1 MSENETNNEPAEYVP
16 DPEQVAFDAEVNA
29 AWREIRA
36 YDEKM
41 QAEHPDWPTQPDDPS
56 LKYAQHF
63 FERYL
68 AHRPDD
74 ISFMAIQ
81 HAFHMWM
88 NVDNGSRHI
97 DAALAQMD
105 GDIDPLNFL
114 AHTVVKAYEWDD
126 REDEVPA
133 LTARLLAKLDSDESR
148 STLLYALAR
157 DMMDAGDYEKARD
170 LCQQVIAMNASDHYV
185 QHAKSA
191 IHEMDNLNVGQPA
204 PTFETT
210 DINGNP
216 ISLAGL
222 RGKVVLL
229 DFWATW
235 CGPCI
240 GELPHL
246 HRVREKFAG
255 DRFTLLS
262 ISLDDDCDAAR
273 AMIAEKNMAWQHT
286 CEGDWNN
293 SKIAQLYNVM
303 SIPSTF
309 LIAPD
314 GKIAAKHLRGHDLDK
329 AISELL
335 DSK

>member
-1 MSENETNNEPAEYVP
+1 MSEHETNDEPAEYTP
-16 DPEQVAFDAEVNA
+16 DPERRAFDTEVNA
-29 AWREIRA
+29 AWQKIRA

-41 QAEHPDWPTQPDDPS
+41 QAEHPDLPTQPDDPS
-56 LKYAQHF
+56 LKYAKYF
-63 FERYL
+63 FEMYL
-68 AHRPDD
+68 ARRPDD
-74 ISFMAIQ
+74 ISLMAVQ

-88 NVDNGSRHI
+88 NVDDSSRHI

-105 GDIDPLNFL
+105 SDVHPLNFL
-114 AHTVVKAYEWDD
+114 AHTIINAYEWDD

-148 STLLYALAR
+148 SNLLYGLAC
-157 DMMDAGDYEKARD
+157 DMMSAGDYEKARD
-170 LCQQVIAMNASDHYV
+170 LCQQVIAMNASDYYV
-185 QHAKSA
+185 QRAKST
-191 IHEMDNLNVGQPA
+191 IHEMDNLNVGQLA
-204 PTFETT
+204 PTFEAT
-210 DINGNP
+210 DIDGNP

-222 RGKVVLL
+222 RGQVVLL

-246 HRVREKFAG
+246 QRVREKFAG

-262 ISLDDDCDAAR
+262 ISLDDDCGAAR
-273 AMIAEKNMAWQHT
+273 AMIAKKNMAWQHV
-286 CEGDWNN
+286 CESGWND

-303 SIPSTF
+303 GIPSTF

>member
-1 MSENETNNEPAEYVP
+1 MSNTQEQTEDTP
-16 DPEQVAFDAEVNA
+16 DPEMAAFEAESDA
-29 AWREIRA
+29 AWEEVRA

-63 FERYL
+63 FETYL
-68 AHRPDD
+68 ARRPDN
-74 ISFMAIQ
+74 ISFIAVQ
-81 HAFHMWM
+81 YAFQMWM
-88 NVDNGSRHI
+88 NVDNSSRHI
-97 DAALAQMD
+97 DSALAQM
-105 GDIDPLNFL
+105 GDDEDLLGVL
-114 AHTVVKAYEWDD
+114 AHTIISAYEWDD
-126 REDEVPA
+126 RKDEVPA
-133 LTARLLAKLDSDESR
+133 LIERLMAMLHSDDARAG
-148 STLLYALAR
+148 LLYQLAR
-157 DMMDAGDYEKARD
+157 DAMWAGEYEKARS
-170 LCQQVIAMNASDHYV
+170 LCEQIIAMNASDHTV
-185 QHAKSA
+185 QRAKSA

-204 PTFETT
+204 PAFNTT
-210 DINGNP
+210 DIDGNAVG
-216 ISLAGL
+216 LAGL
-222 RGKVVLL
+222 RGQVVLL

-246 HRVREKFAG
+246 RRVNEQFAG

-273 AMIAEKNMAWQHT
+273 AMIAEKNMAWRHV
-286 CEGDWNN
+286 CEGSWDG

-303 SIPSTF
+303 GIPSAF

-314 GKIAAKHLRGHDLDK
+314 GTIAAKKLRGHDLDK

-335 DSK
+335 NR